1 MKQLLKTV
9 EQPNAKITQKIPA
22 EVVTASRDIN
32 RLTTSELAKKICDVF
47 YEMHGDRR
55 YGDDGAIVG
64 GDRKSTRLNSSHVSI
79 SYAVFCLKKK
89 KKNHPI
95 MVTIVGTAVI
105 ERRLR
110 CK

>member
-64 GDRKSTRLNSSHVSI
+64 GVGQINGR
-79 SYAVFCLKKK
+79 A
-89 KKNHPI
+89 
-95 MVTIVGTAVI
+95 VTIVGT
-105 ERRLR
+105 E
-110 CK
+110 KGH